1 LPKPI
6 IFSAK
11 AAAAGRGT
19 GADFDGYGAPTLSIA
34 SIKTDH
40 WSGLGDKTRLV
51 FPVFPARRLHPLRWK
66 SFLSRGIV
74 PLAFNQELEMSIAA
88 TMSDTRT
95 AGSKMRSIV
104 FASSVGTI
112 IEWYDFL
119 IYATAAAL
127 VFNKAFFPTIDP
139 LAGTLAA
146 LGTYAVGFLARPL
159 GGALFG
165 HFGDRLGR
173 KSMLVLTMFIMG
185 LSTFCIGLLPNY
197 ASIGVLAPILLILL
211 RIIQGIGLGGEWG
224 GASLMVIEHSPADKR
239 GFYGSF
245 VQIGFPIGLVLATL
259 VFALATKLPEADFQA
274 WGWRIPF
281 LASIVLLALGTFI
294 RSRVPE
300 TPVFERMKA
309 TDSFSKN
316 PVGEA
321 VSKNFKTFLIAVGL
335 KLSEVSWVYMLT
347 VFVVVYATTKLAL
360 PKQLLL
366 DAVMYAALFE
376 LIALPMFGWLSD
388 KIGRRP
394 FFILGAIFTM
404 AFAFPL
410 FWMLETKSVAMVT
423 IAIIIAMNFGHGMM
437 FGLESTYFP
446 ELFGPRVRYS
456 GASFGFQV
464 AAAIGGGFSPII
476 ATALVGYFG
485 GTTGVSVMMIGIALL
500 TLWAA
505 LAARETKDEALIG

>member
-1 LPKPI
+1 
-6 IFSAK
+6 
-11 AAAAGRGT
+11 
-19 GADFDGYGAPTLSIA
+19 
-34 SIKTDH
+34 
-40 WSGLGDKTRLV
+40 
-51 FPVFPARRLHPLRWK
+51 
-66 SFLSRGIV
+66 
-74 PLAFNQELEMSIAA
+74 
-88 TMSDTRT
+88 
-95 AGSKMRSIV
+95 
-104 FASSVGTI
+104 
-112 IEWYDFL
+112 
-119 IYATAAAL
+119 
-127 VFNKAFFPTIDP
+127 
-139 LAGTLAA
+139 
-146 LGTYAVGFLARPL
+146 
-159 GGALFG
+159 
-165 HFGDRLGR
+165 
-173 KSMLVLTMFIMG
+173 
-185 LSTFCIGLLPNY
+185 
-197 ASIGVLAPILLILL
+197 L
-211 RIIQGIGLGGEWG
+211 RIVQGIGLGGEWG

-300 TPVFERMKA
+300 TPVFERMRA

-321 VSKNFKTFLIAVGL
+321 VGKTFKTFLIAVGL

-376 LIALPMFGWLSD
+376 LLTLPLFGWLSD

-394 FFILGAIFTM
+394 LFILGAIFTM

-410 FWMLETKSVAMVT
+410 FWMLETKNVAMVT
-423 IAIIIAMNFGHGMM
+423 TAIIIAMNFGHGMM
-437 FGLESTYFP
+437 FGLESSYFP

-456 GASFGFQV
+456 GASFGFQA

-476 ATALVGYFG
+476 ATALVGYFS
-485 GTTGVSVMMIGIALL
+485 GTAGVSVMMIGIALI

-505 LAARETKDEALIG
+505 LAARETKHEALIG

>member
-1 LPKPI
+1 LEPALIFALLCSLFKHPAPKLI
-6 IFSAK
+6 IGAV
-11 AAAAGRGT
+11 AA
-19 GADFDGYGAPTLSIA
+19 
-34 SIKTDH
+34 IK
-40 WSGLGDKTRLV
+40 SPLV
-51 FPVFPARRLHPLRWK
+51 PSKIPAHRLHPLHWK
-66 SFLSRGIV
+66 SFLLRGIV

-211 RIIQGIGLGGEWG
+211 RIVQGIGLGGEWG
-224 GASLMVIEHSPADKR
+224 GASLMVIEHSPPDKH

-259 VFALATKLPEADFQA
+259 VFALATKLP
-274 WGWRIPF
+274 
-281 LASIVLLALGTFI
+281 
-294 RSRVPE
+294 
-300 TPVFERMKA
+300 
-309 TDSFSKN
+309 
-316 PVGEA
+316 
-321 VSKNFKTFLIAVGL
+321 
-335 KLSEVSWVYMLT
+335 
-347 VFVVVYATTKLAL
+347 
-360 PKQLLL
+360 
-366 DAVMYAALFE
+366 
-376 LIALPMFGWLSD
+376 
-388 KIGRRP
+388 
-394 FFILGAIFTM
+394 
-404 AFAFPL
+404 
-410 FWMLETKSVAMVT
+410 
-423 IAIIIAMNFGHGMM
+423 
-437 FGLESTYFP
+437 
-446 ELFGPRVRYS
+446 
-456 GASFGFQV
+456 
-464 AAAIGGGFSPII
+464 
-476 ATALVGYFG
+476 
-485 GTTGVSVMMIGIALL
+485 
-500 TLWAA
+500 
-505 LAARETKDEALIG
+505 

>member
-1 LPKPI
+1 
-6 IFSAK
+6 
-11 AAAAGRGT
+11 
-19 GADFDGYGAPTLSIA
+19 
-34 SIKTDH
+34 
-40 WSGLGDKTRLV
+40 
-51 FPVFPARRLHPLRWK
+51 
-66 SFLSRGIV
+66 
-74 PLAFNQELEMSIAA
+74 MSITA
-88 TMSDTRT
+88 TMADTRT
-95 AGSKMRSIV
+95 ACSKMRSIV
-104 FASSVGTI
+104 LASSIGTI

-173 KSMLVLTMFIMG
+173 KSMLVWTMFIMG

-211 RIIQGIGLGGEWG
+211 RIVQGIGLGGEWG
-224 GASLMVIEHSPADKR
+224 GASLMVIEHAPADKR

-245 VQIGFPIGLVLATL
+245 VQIGFPIGLVLASL

-281 LASIVLLALGTFI
+281 LVSIVLLGARYLHSVQDPGDAGVRAHEGYRF
-294 RSRVPE
+294 VL
-300 TPVFERMKA
+300 A
-309 TDSFSKN
+309 N
-316 PVGEA
+316 PVAEV
-321 VSKNFKTFLIAVGL
+321 VSKNFKTFLTAVGL
-335 KLSEVSWVYMLT
+335 KLSEVSWVYTPT
-347 VFVVVYATTKLAL
+347 VFVVVYATTTLKL
-360 PKQLLL
+360 PKQMLL
-366 DAVMYAALFE
+366 DAVLYAALFE
-376 LIALPMFGWLSD
+376 LLTLPMFRWLSD

-394 FFILGAIFTM
+394 FFIMGAIFTI

-410 FWMLETKSVAMVT
+410 FWMLETKSVALVT
-423 IAIIIAMNFGHGMM
+423 MAIIIAMNFGHGMM
-437 FGLESTYFP
+437 FRLEFTYFP

-456 GASFGFQV
+456 GATFGFQV
-464 AAAIGGGFSPII
+464 AAAIGGSFSPII

-485 GTTGVSVMMIGIALL
+485 GPPAS
-500 TLWAA
+500 
-505 LAARETKDEALIG
+505 R